1 MALKAIFGDLSD
13 DRTIGGSSAV
23 GTTNITN
30 VSATASAVAGRSPT
44 VSATLSDTS
53 LSFAFGLVP
62 GEQGEPGITSASAS
76 AQSLA
81 EGSAATAQATLTGQA
96 LALDFGIPKGDTGN
110 GISGI
115 TLISTVGKVK
125 TYRITMTDGSTFDF
139 QITDG
144 ADGTGAGDMTKAT
157 YDTDD
162 DGLVDA
168 VEDTLNPGTGIE
180 FSLDSAGKGQYRATG
195 ASQWIPFLSGPEY
208 TRLWTNSS
216 PTSSFGAQTINLSEA
231 ANTYDAIRIVY
242 AYNTGSGVT
251 ADNWEGQTD
260 AVSQMYELGS
270 APLDHASGGYL
281 QIGITMT
288 ATNSFARRGYFNN
301 SYAGIYFSACTRI
314 GSSGNSNTNCVP
326 ILVDG
331 VKF

>member
-1 MALKAIFGDLSD
+1 MGQVIMHYG
-13 DRTIGGSSAV
+13 RTRREESEASGAV

-30 VSATASAVAGRSPT
+30 VSASAHAVAGSSPT

-53 LSFAFGLVP
+53 LSFNFGLVP
-62 GEQGEPGITSASAS
+62 GETGPQGE
-76 AQSLA
+76 
-81 EGSAATAQATLTGQA
+81 TGPV
-96 LALDFGIPKGDTGN
+96 GPTGN

-125 TYRITMTDGSTFDF
+125 TYRITFTDGSTYDYTV
-139 QITDG
+139 TDG
-144 ADGTGAGDMTKAT
+144 ADGTGAGDMTKAV

-162 DGLVDA
+162 DGFVDA

-180 FSLDSAGKGQYRATG
+180 FSLDSDGKGQYRATG
-195 ASQWIPFLSGPEY
+195 ASQWIPFLSGPTY
-208 TRLWTNSS
+208 TRLWTNAS

-231 ANTYDAIRIVY
+231 ANTYDAVRIVF

-251 ADNWEGQTD
+251 ADNWEGEPD
-260 AVSQMYELGS
+260 AVSQMYEFGS
-270 APLDHASGGYL
+270 ATLDQQSGGYL
-281 QIGITMT
+281 NMAIAFGQT
-288 ATNSFARRGYFNN
+288 N
-301 SYAGIYFSACTRI
+301 SYARRSWFENNYTGIRFATCYRLNA
-314 GSSGNSNTNCVP
+314 SGNSNGNCIP

>member
-1 MALKAIFGDLSD
+1 MGQVIMHYG
-13 DRTIGGSSAV
+13 RTRREESEASGAV

-30 VSATASAVAGRSPT
+30 VSATASAAAGSSPT

-53 LSFAFGLVP
+53 LSFNFGLVP
-62 GEQGEPGITSASAS
+62 GETGPQGE
-76 AQSLA
+76 
-81 EGSAATAQATLTGQA
+81 TGPV
-96 LALDFGIPKGDTGN
+96 GPTGN

-125 TYRITMTDGSTFDF
+125 TYRITFTDGSTYDYTV
-139 QITDG
+139 TDG
-144 ADGTGAGDMTKAT
+144 ADGTGAGDMTKAV

-162 DGLVDA
+162 DGFVDA

-180 FSLDSAGKGQYRATG
+180 FSLDSGGKGQYRATG
-195 ASQWIPFLSGPEY
+195 ASQWIPFLSGPTY
-208 TRLWTNSS
+208 TRLWTNAS

-231 ANTYDAIRIVY
+231 ASNYDAVRIVY

-270 APLDHASGGYL
+270 ATLDQQSGGYL
-281 QIGITMT
+281 NMAIAFGQT
-288 ATNSFARRGYFNN
+288 N
-301 SYAGIYFSACTRI
+301 SYARRSWFENNYTGIRFATCYRLNA
-314 GSSGNSNTNCVP
+314 SGNSNGNCIP